1 MEEKEN
7 LFIQEN
13 LTEKSLSKM
22 DFSSLVALVR
32 EPNMCSGGKETIRT
46 AIKEGNINQN
56 SKILEI
62 GSNTGFSSIEF
73 ATVMPSS
80 QVVGI
85 DVNPISVEF
94 AKNKAEM
101 FDIKNVKFICCDATN
116 LPFEENSFDVV
127 FVSNVTSFISDKEA
141 AIKEYTRVLK
151 PRGLL
156 IAAPIS
162 YIKLPPFSIVKEVE
176 KAIGSSL
183 TISDSSQWLEYF
195 EEHDLSLYFSK
206 KYFYIRSKEREI
218 INYVDMVMSQEHLV
232 YYSEDILVALK
243 SRLKYFYELFDE
255 NLSYAGFDI
264 FIYRYLDPNNIPI
277 LHKTKEL

>member
-13 LTEKSLSKM
+13 LTEKSISKM

-32 EPNMCSGGKETIRT
+32 EPNMCSGGKETIRM

-101 FDIKNVKFICCDATN
+101 FDIKNVKFIC
-116 LPFEENSFDVV
+116 LMRLIYPLKR
-127 FVSNVTSFISDKEA
+127 I
-141 AIKEYTRVLK
+141 VLM
-151 PRGLL
+151 
-156 IAAPIS
+156 S
-162 YIKLPPFSIVKEVE
+162 YL
-176 KAIGSSL
+176 
-183 TISDSSQWLEYF
+183 
-195 EEHDLSLYFSK
+195 
-206 KYFYIRSKEREI
+206 
-218 INYVDMVMSQEHLV
+218 
-232 YYSEDILVALK
+232 
-243 SRLKYFYELFDE
+243 
-255 NLSYAGFDI
+255 
-264 FIYRYLDPNNIPI
+264 
-277 LHKTKEL
+277 